1 MSELMSQD
9 KPESAESPPEPINRI
24 AIYVRSYSATSDF
37 VASQEQRLREFI
49 ARRNR
54 YRPFGEVVEVFKD
67 QGPHYDTYSRPGLQA
82 LMSAIRSKRVTL
94 VFVPEFRDL
103 AMLPRDLFR
112 LLRFFDRHRCGLR
125 SEHEYLLFEDLR
137 FSEPKSGTGVAPDA
151 ELKVVSGGLGNEPA
165 Q

>member
-9 KPESAESPPEPINRI
+9 RPESAASQPEPTNRI
-24 AIYVRSYSATSDF
+24 AIYVRSYSMTSDF
-37 VASQEQRLREFI
+37 SATQERRLREII
-49 ARRNR
+49 AGLNR
-54 YRPFGEVVEVFKD
+54 YRPLGEVVEVFKD
-67 QGPHYDTYSRPGLQA
+67 RGPHYDTYSRPGLRA
-82 LMSAIRSKRVTL
+82 LMSAIRRERVTL

-137 FSEPKSGTGVAPDA
+137 FGEPKGAIGVAPEA
-151 ELKVVSGGLGNEPA
+151 ALKVVSGRLENEPA

>member
-1 MSELMSQD
+1 MSELISQD
-9 KPESAESPPEPINRI
+9 KSESATSQAEPTNRI
-24 AIYVRSYSATSDF
+24 GIYVRSYSVTSDF
-37 VASQEQRLREFI
+37 VETQERRLREII

-54 YRPFGEVVEVFKD
+54 YHPLGEVVEVFKD
-67 QGPHYDTYSRPGLQA
+67 RGPHYDTYSRPGLQA
-82 LMSAIRSKRVTL
+82 LMSAIRRKRVTL

-137 FSEPKSGTGVAPDA
+137 FSEPKSAVGVASDA
-151 ELKVVSGGLGNEPA
+151 ALKVVSGGSENEPA
-165 Q
+165 